1 MSGVAEQTTQQAT
14 QQAGQPAAQQAPTG
28 FDAVIHYLLGKRPD
42 LTSIDPELDLVENR
56 ILDSLGFVNF
66 LYVLEEQTGEEIL
79 MENVTPSDFRTINAI
94 RKRFFHESDQS
105 GS

>member
-1 MSGVAEQTTQQAT
+1 MSGVAEQTTQQET
-14 QQAGQPAAQQAPTG
+14 ERVAAQPAPTG
-28 FDAVIHYLLGKRPD
+28 FDAVIHYLLGKRPG
-42 LTSIDPELDLVENR
+42 LTEIDPELDLVENR